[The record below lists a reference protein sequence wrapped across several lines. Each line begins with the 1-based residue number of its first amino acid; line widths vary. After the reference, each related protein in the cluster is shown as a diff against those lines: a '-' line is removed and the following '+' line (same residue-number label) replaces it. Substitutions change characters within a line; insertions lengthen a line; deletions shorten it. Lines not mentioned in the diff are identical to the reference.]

1 MAGELPTQ
9 TGRSHPAE
17 KGTLISRM
25 RCSEIDL
32 AICVLVEY
40 L

>member
-1 MAGELPTQ
+1 MAGQLPTQ
-9 TGRSHPAE
+9 TSRSHPA
-17 KGTLISRM
+17 KKSTLISRM

-32 AICVLVEY
+32 VICVLVEY